1 VSDFLTRISKLSPQ
15 RLALLAAQL
24 NERLEALEED
34 RSAPIAIVGMGCR
47 FPGGVRD
54 AETLWKLLSE
64 GIDAIREVPAD
75 RWKVDDYYDRN
86 PDTPGKMATRWGGF
100 IDEPDQFD
108 PKFFGIAPAEATPM
122 DPQQRL
128 LLESTWEALEDA
140 GIPPSSLAGS
150 LTGIFVGIC
159 NSDYANM
166 ALGAPEETITPYFAS
181 GLSHAVAAGRI
192 SYVLGLEGLSLA
204 VDTSCSASLM
214 AVHLA
219 CQSLR
224 RKESH
229 LALAGGVNLI
239 LTPQV
244 NIALS
249 QSHMM
254 APDGRCKAFSDN
266 ADGFVRSEGAGMIVL
281 KRLRDAVQ
289 DGNRVLA
296 VIRGTAAN
304 QDGRSSGLTAP
315 NGRSQQ
321 AVIRAA
327 LADAGMHP
335 DDLQYIE
342 AHGTGTALGDPI
354 EIGALENVF
363 AERQLTAEPLR
374 VGSIKSNLGHLESAA
389 GVAGL
394 MKLVLSLQHK
404 QIPAS
409 LHCQKPNHRI
419 DWDRIPLRLSKQNES
434 WPVSSS
440 KRAGG
445 VSSFGFS
452 GTNVHVIV
460 EEHIEERDVVDAPAG
475 HGASSEHPLLFPISA
490 KSHTALRSIATRLIS
505 HLGNHPDLPLAG
517 IARTLT
523 TGRSHFDHRFAL
535 AAASREELLE
545 VLRSFEDI
553 ARDRHPETGR
563 AAGRSPRVGFLFAD
577 HQFAYSH
584 MGRDL
589 YEAVPK
595 FREVIQRCEDIL
607 LDAIGRPLT
616 SLMYPQSG
624 ANPAIAP
631 EILPV
636 VSFAAQYALS
646 EVWRSCGLEP
656 ALALG
661 MGTGECIAAC
671 VAGVI
676 RLEDALPLLLSLE
689 RDNPQDAEAFATR
702 ISYSAPRLPWL
713 TAETNQR
720 EKCPLWLRNARAA
733 SAALPISG
741 LKDENCSGYVT
752 MAHPAAFEK
761 LAAMAGGEL
770 SGKSF
775 SSRDG
780 QLSDLRAFMQA
791 AAGLYILGC
800 EFEFT
805 AFYGKARAQMVSLP
819 GYPFE
824 RERYWLDV
832 EKNTDSHTALSPSEA
847 EQPEGAEDWLYELA
861 WEPRPFPEQ
870 TGGPAGQS
878 FSSLLEE
885 VVPPQPTEPVL
896 RVDEAVT
903 RVQQICGGYA
913 RSILA
918 QLGLKLSPG
927 KEFTPDALCREL
939 RIASGRERILERIL
953 NILAEDGL
961 LERDVDVYRCVRL
974 RDQSDPDSELAAL
987 KALYPELGT
996 ELAILK
1002 RCTASTAA
1010 VLQGSC
1016 DPMQLL
1022 FAEESVWEQIYES
1035 SPVCRYFNEAA
1046 QEIIERATKQMH
1058 GRTARILEIGG
1069 GTGATTASVLPAIA
1083 SGSIEYTFTDISPV
1097 FLSKARQK
1105 FKDFAGVHYKL
1116 LNIERSPVEQ
1126 GFALGGYDIVLA
1138 ANVLHATR
1146 DLRQTVAHARQ
1157 LLRPG
1162 GLLMLI
1168 EGVRPDRWLEMTL
1181 GLSDGWWRLTDRD
1194 LRPES
1199 PLISSEQWQTL
1210 FREQG
1215 MDVSRALH
1223 YQTRAGGSSQQV
1235 LMLACSGEAD
1245 PGAQRVA
1252 QDRVRWI
1259 VFSDSSGIGTAL
1271 AALLRDSGEHCEL
1284 IAEPALDKPE
1294 STLEALRMRWPHV
1307 ALEIVY
1313 LGALD
1318 AVVPEDLERNIE
1330 LCMQTPVRM
1339 MQATLRDPRGATHL
1353 WLVTRGAQA
1362 TTQYAPT
1369 NAGAQQAMLWGAG
1382 RVFSVE
1388 HPDSARRLIDLDPTR
1403 TPEENA
1409 ADLLRELLHEDVEDQ
1424 VAYRGGERIVPRLQ
1438 HAQPPILE
1446 GIPGRLRSDG
1456 SYLITGGLGYVGL
1469 EVAQWAAKQGAGH
1482 LVLLGRTGVNE
1493 DGARMRAVEGIRAS
1507 GTPVT
1512 VISGDVASPETM
1524 EGVFALFGKECP
1536 ELRGVFHAATA
1547 QGLVELAQL
1556 SQEQIAEMLRPKV
1569 QGTWLLHEWTRKRKL
1584 DFLIAFSSAASL
1596 TGSQR
1601 LAHYAAANQFMD
1613 NFAYARRAQ
1622 GLPMLSA
1629 NWGVWEKV
1637 KGGSFFREMG
1647 LPPMESAK
1655 ALRWLSRLTASPR
1668 ANVMIADVDWK
1679 TLKTVY
1685 ETRRVRPMLA
1695 ALGTTPATSG
1705 LSASMPLIPAIAGE
1719 AHEKYIEQS
1728 VISASA
1734 KVLGFRAGEF
1744 PPTDVPLTDLG
1755 LDSLMAVDLR
1765 NRLQSLFGRE
1775 LPPTIVFDYPTIAG
1789 LTGML
1794 ETMLWAADSGGKRHS
1809 ITLQDEI
1816 LI

>member
-1 VSDFLTRISKLSPQ
+1 
-15 RLALLAAQL
+15 
-24 NERLEALEED
+24 
-34 RSAPIAIVGMGCR
+34 
-47 FPGGVRD
+47 
-54 AETLWKLLSE
+54 
-64 GIDAIREVPAD
+64 
-75 RWKVDDYYDRN
+75 
-86 PDTPGKMATRWGGF
+86 
-100 IDEPDQFD
+100 
-108 PKFFGIAPAEATPM
+108 
-122 DPQQRL
+122 
-128 LLESTWEALEDA
+128 
-140 GIPPSSLAGS
+140 
-150 LTGIFVGIC
+150 
-159 NSDYANM
+159 
-166 ALGAPEETITPYFAS
+166 
-181 GLSHAVAAGRI
+181 
-192 SYVLGLEGLSLA
+192 
-204 VDTSCSASLM
+204 M

-254 APDGRCKAFSDN
+254 APDGRCKAFSDS

-315 NGRSQQ
+315 NGRSQE
-321 AVIRAA
+321 AVVRAA
-327 LADAGMHP
+327 LTDAGMSP

-363 AERQLTAEPLR
+363 AERHLTAEPLR

-394 MKLVLSLQHK
+394 MKMVLALQHK

-409 LHCQKPNHRI
+409 LHCEKPNHRI
-419 DWDRIPLRLSKQNES
+419 AWDRVPLRLSKQKES
-434 WPVSSS
+434 WPVGSG

-460 EEHIEERDVVDAPAG
+460 EEHVDAVDLLDPSQSDG
-475 HGASSEHPLLFPISA
+475 MSNEHPWLFPISA
-490 KSHTALRSIATRLIS
+490 KSPTALRSIAKRLS
-505 HLGNHPDLPLAG
+505 SYLGDHPDLPFAG
-517 IARTLT
+517 IARTLA

-535 AAASREELLE
+535 TAASREELLDE
-545 VLRSFEDI
+545 LLRFEDI
-553 ARDRHPETGR
+553 ARGQNHE
-563 AAGRSPRVGFLFAD
+563 AGCVVCRSPRVGFLFAD
-577 HQFAYSH
+577 HQFACPH

-595 FREVIQRCEDIL
+595 FREVIHRCEDIL
-607 LDAIGRPLT
+607 LDAIGHPLT

-636 VSFAAQYALS
+636 VSFAVQYALS
-646 EVWRSCGLEP
+646 EVWRSCGVEP

-676 RLEDALPLLLSLE
+676 RLEDALPLLLRLE
-689 RDNPQDAEAFATR
+689 RDDPDAEAFATQ

-713 TAETNQR
+713 TIEANQTG
-720 EKCPLWLRNARAA
+720 KSALWLRNARAA
-733 SAALPISG
+733 SAALPISE
-741 LKDENCSGYVT
+741 LRNENCSGYVA
-752 MAHPAAFEK
+752 MAPPVAFEK

-770 SGKSF
+770 SSKSF
-775 SSRDG
+775 SSMDG
-780 QLSDLRAFMQA
+780 QLSDLRAFMRA
-791 AAGLYILGC
+791 AAELYMLGS
-800 EFEFT
+800 EFDFST
-805 AFYGKARAQMVSLP
+805 FYGKARAQTVSLP

-832 EKNTDSHTALSPSEA
+832 EESTDSHIASLPSGA
-847 EQPEGAEDWLYELA
+847 EQPEVGEDWLYELA
-861 WEPRPFPEQ
+861 WEPRPFAEQ
-870 TGGPAGQS
+870 TGASAGET
-878 FSSLLEE
+878 FSGLLEKAAAA
-885 VVPPQPTEPVL
+885 QPTEAVL
-896 RVDEAVT
+896 RVDEAVA
-903 RVQQICGGYA
+903 RLQQICGGYA

-927 KEFTPDALCREL
+927 KEFTLDALRREL
-939 RIASGRERILERIL
+939 RITSGRERILERLL
-953 NILAEDGL
+953 NILAEDGV
-961 LERDVDVYRCVRL
+961 LERDVEVYRCVRL
-974 RDQSDPDSELAAL
+974 RDKSDPDSELAAL
-987 KALYPELGT
+987 KALYPEIGT

-1002 RCTASTAA
+1002 RCAASTAA
-1010 VLQGSC
+1010 VLQGTC

-1022 FAEESVWEQIYES
+1022 FAEDSAWGQIYEN

-1046 QEIIERATKQMH
+1046 QEVIERAIQQMH
-1058 GRTARILEIGG
+1058 GRAARILEIGG

-1083 SGSIEYTFTDISPV
+1083 GRSIEYTFTDISPV

-1105 FKDFAGVHYKL
+1105 FKDFAGVDYKL

-1126 GFALGGYDIVLA
+1126 GFALSGYDIVLA

-1194 LRPES
+1194 LRPGS

-1210 FREQG
+1210 FSEQG

-1223 YQTRAGGSSQQV
+1223 YQTRDGGFSQQV
-1235 LMLACSGEAD
+1235 LMLACSGEAE
-1245 PGAQRVA
+1245 PGTQRVV

-1259 VFSDSSGIGTAL
+1259 VFSDSSGVGTAL
-1271 AALLRDSGEHCEL
+1271 AALLRDNGEHCEL
-1284 IAEPALDKPE
+1284 IAEPALDKQE
-1294 STLEALRMRWPHV
+1294 DTLQSLRMRWPHA

-1362 TTQYAPT
+1362 TKQYAPT

-1388 HPDSARRLIDLDPTR
+1388 HPDSARRLIDLDPIR

-1424 VAYRGGERIVPRLQ
+1424 VAYRGGERFVPRLQ

-1469 EVAQWAAKQGAGH
+1469 EVAQWAARQGAGH
-1482 LVLLGRTGVNE
+1482 LVLLGRTGVNK
-1493 DGARMRAVEGIRAS
+1493 DAARMRAVEGIRAS

-1536 ELRGVFHAATA
+1536 ELRGVFHAATT
-1547 QGLVELAQL
+1547 QGLVEIAQL
-1556 SQEQIAEMLRPKV
+1556 SQEQTAEMLRPKV

-1637 KGGSFFREMG
+1637 QGGSFFREMG
-1647 LPPMESAK
+1647 LPPMQSAK
-1655 ALRWLSRLTASPR
+1655 ALQWLSRLTTSPQ

-1679 TLKTVY
+1679 TLKAVY

-1695 ALGTTPATSG
+1695 ALGTRPAASG
-1705 LSASMPLIPAIAGE
+1705 PTASMPVTPAIAGE
-1719 AHEKYIEQS
+1719 AHEKSIEQS

-1734 KVLGFRAGEF
+1734 KVLGFRAGEI

-1765 NRLQSLFGRE
+1765 NRLQSVFGRE

-1794 ETMLWAADSGGKRHS
+1794 ETMLWAADSGGKRDS
-1809 ITLQDEI
+1809 ISLQDEI
-1816 LI
+1816 RI